1 MDARTFVDT
10 NILIYARDS
19 SEPRKQALA
28 ETALRKLWENRNG
41 RISIQVLN
49 EYFVNVTQ
57 KLSPGLSRAEAWQDI
72 KSLRAWNP
80 LSLEAPLMD
89 LAYALQEKHA
99 LSWWDA
105 LIVAAAQVLE
115 CNYLLSEDLSD
126 AQTYGRVTV
135 INPLKIR
142 L

>member
-28 ETALRKLWENRNG
+28 EIALRKLWENRNG

-72 KSLRAWNP
+72 KALRAWNP

-89 LAYALQEKHA
+89 LAYALQDKHA

>member
-28 ETALRKLWENRNG
+28 EIALRKLWENRNG

-72 KSLRAWNP
+72 KALRAWNP

-89 LAYALQEKHA
+89 LAYALQDKHA

-105 LIVAAAQVLE
+105 IIVAAAQVLE

>member
-19 SEPRKQALA
+19 TEPRKQALA
-28 ETALRKLWENRNG
+28 EIALRKLWENRNG

-72 KSLRAWNP
+72 KALRAWNP

-89 LAYALQEKHA
+89 LAYALQDKHA
-99 LSWWDA
+99 LFWWDA

>member
-1 MDARTFVDT
+1 
-10 NILIYARDS
+10 
-19 SEPRKQALA
+19 
-28 ETALRKLWENRNG
+28 
-41 RISIQVLN
+41 
-49 EYFVNVTQ
+49 
-57 KLSPGLSRAEAWQDI
+57 
-72 KSLRAWNP
+72 
-80 LSLEAPLMD
+80 MD
-89 LAYALQEKHA
+89 LAYALQDKHA
-99 LSWWDA
+99 LSWRDA

>member
-72 KSLRAWNP
+72 KALSAWNP

-89 LAYALQEKHA
+89 LAYALQDKHA

>member
-28 ETALRKLWENRNG
+28 EIALRKLWENRNG

>member
-28 ETALRKLWENRNG
+28 EIALRKLWENRNG

-57 KLSPGLSRAEAWQDI
+57 KLRPGLSRAEAWQDI
-72 KSLRAWNP
+72 ISLRAWNP

-89 LAYALQEKHA
+89 LAYALQDKHA

-115 CNYLLSEDLSD
+115 CNYLLSVDLTD

>member
-28 ETALRKLWENRNG
+28 EIALRKLWENRNG

-72 KSLRAWNP
+72 KSLHAWNP

-89 LAYALQEKHA
+89 LAYALQDKHA

-126 AQTYGRVTV
+126 AQTYGRVMV